1 MEMMETMAAAAA
13 VEGGVVVIREYEAER
28 DRVGVEAVE
37 RRCEVGPSGGGM
49 SLFTDLLG
57 DPLCRVRH
65 SPPFLM
71 LVAEVICGSESRE
84 IVGIVRGC
92 IKTVACGARKP
103 HRGSSTTTA
112 PLTSL
117 AKHHTAPS
125 PIYAKVAY
133 LLGLRVSPAHRR
145 RGIGLKLVER
155 MEEWFK
161 EKGAEY
167 AYMATEKDNEASIR
181 LFMGRCGYSKFRT
194 PAILVQPVFGHRL
207 TLPRAIAIIRLPAAD
222 AEALYRRR
230 FAATEFFPRDIDA
243 VLANPLSLG
252 TFLAVPAGCAAAA
265 RWEGADAFLADSP
278 SSWAVASVWN
288 SKEVFRLEVRGAG
301 RWRRA
306 LALASR
312 AVDWALPWLRIPS
325 VPDLFRPFG
334 MYLMYGLGGEGPAA
348 AAYARAVCRH
358 AHNMARTDP
367 GCRVVAAEVA
377 ACEPLRE
384 GIPHWSRLSCAED
397 LWCVKRLAEEYSD
410 GALGDWTKAPPPPT
424 IFVDPRE
431 F

>member
-1 MEMMETMAAAAA
+1 MEAATAAA
-13 VEGGVVVIREYEAER
+13 VAAAEGGVVVIREYAAER

-37 RRCEVGPSGGGM
+37 RRCEVAPSGGGM
-49 SLFTDLLG
+49 CLYTDLLG

-71 LVAEVICGSESRE
+71 LVR
-84 IVGIVRGC
+84 
-92 IKTVACGARKP
+92 T
-103 HRGSSTTTA
+103 
-112 PLTSL
+112 PLFIFFVFFSNL
-117 AKHHTAPS
+117 
-125 PIYAKVAY
+125 IIR
-133 LLGLRVSPAHRR
+133 LRL
-145 RGIGLKLVER
+145 GIGLKLVDR

-181 LFMGRCGYSKFRT
+181 LFTERCGYSKFRT
-194 PAILVQPVFGHRL
+194 PAILVQPVFAHRL
-207 TLPRAIAIIRLPAAD
+207 TLPRAIAIIRLPATD
-222 AEALYRRR
+222 AEAFYRRR

-265 RWEGADAFLADSP
+265 RWEGADAFLADPP

-301 RWRRA
+301 LWRRA

-334 MYLMYGLGGEGPAA
+334 MYLVYGLGGEGPAA

-397 LWCVKRLAEEYSD
+397 LWCVKRLAEEYTD
-410 GALGDWTKAPPPPT
+410 GALGDWTKAPPPPS

>member
-194 PAILVQPVFGHRL
+194 PAILVQPVFAHRL

-265 RWEGADAFLADSP
+265 RWEGADAFLADPP